1 MLEEEY
7 EKIISDGKKEADKI
21 EKQIVGSA
29 DLQARNK
36 ALLIVQESADKVLE
50 KAKEKIANMD
60 RNSEYSSLIKK
71 LVTEATSALDTS
83 DVIVFT
89 NSKDKDVVQSAIS
102 NISGAEL
109 SNDLIDCMGGV
120 RVTSKDGSMSF
131 DNTIDARIEL
141 LKPLIRKDIA
151 VKADGMADAKMYET
165 VSVGESKLI
174 GEVIRL
180 TGDVAFIQVYEST
193 SGLKPG
199 EPVVGT
205 GNPLSVF
212 LGPGIIGQIYDGIQ
226 RPLKDL
232 AAKSGSFMVEE

>member
-1 MLEEEY
+1 MSSNSGLESTIDQVLERNSSEFSQSLKNSLTDAQKTLSDSLPMLEEEY

-36 ALLIVQESADKVLE
+36 SLLIVQESADKVLE
-50 KAKEKIANMD
+50 KAKEKISNMD
-60 RNSEYSSLIKK
+60 RNSEYSTLITK
-71 LVTEATSALDTS
+71 LLTEATSALDTS

-89 NSKDKDVVQSAIS
+89 NSKDRDVVQSAVS

-120 RVTSKDGSMSF
+120 KVTSKDGSMSF

-151 VKADGMADAKMYET
+151 AQFN
-165 VSVGESKLI
+165 L
-174 GEVIRL
+174 
-180 TGDVAFIQVYEST
+180 
-193 SGLKPG
+193 
-199 EPVVGT
+199 
-205 GNPLSVF
+205 GN
-212 LGPGIIGQIYDGIQ
+212 
-226 RPLKDL
+226 
-232 AAKSGSFMVEE
+232 

>member
-1 MLEEEY
+1 MSSNSGLESTIDQVLERNSSEFSQSLKNSLTDAQKTLSDSLPMLEEEY

-36 ALLIVQESADKVLE
+36 ALLTVQESADKVLE
-50 KAKEKIANMD
+50 KAKEKISNMD
-60 RNSEYSSLIKK
+60 RNSEYSSLITK
-71 LVTEATSALDTS
+71 LLTEATSALDTS

-89 NSKDKDVVQSAIS
+89 NSKDKDVVQSAVS

-120 RVTSKDGSMSF
+120 KVTSKDGSMSF

-151 VKADGMADAKMYET
+151 AQFN
-165 VSVGESKLI
+165 L
-174 GEVIRL
+174 
-180 TGDVAFIQVYEST
+180 
-193 SGLKPG
+193 
-199 EPVVGT
+199 
-205 GNPLSVF
+205 GN
-212 LGPGIIGQIYDGIQ
+212 
-226 RPLKDL
+226 
-232 AAKSGSFMVEE
+232 

>member
-1 MLEEEY
+1 MSSNSGLESTIDQVLERNSSEFSHSLKNSLTDAQKTLSDSLPMLEEEY

-36 ALLIVQESADKVLE
+36 SLLIVQESADKVLE
-50 KAKEKIANMD
+50 KAKEKISNMD
-60 RNSEYSSLIKK
+60 RNSEYSTLITK
-71 LVTEATSALDTS
+71 LLTEATSALDTS

-89 NSKDKDVVQSAIS
+89 NSKDKDVVQSAVS

-120 RVTSKDGSMSF
+120 KVTSKDGSMSF

-151 VKADGMADAKMYET
+151 AQFN
-165 VSVGESKLI
+165 L
-174 GEVIRL
+174 
-180 TGDVAFIQVYEST
+180 
-193 SGLKPG
+193 
-199 EPVVGT
+199 
-205 GNPLSVF
+205 GN
-212 LGPGIIGQIYDGIQ
+212 
-226 RPLKDL
+226 
-232 AAKSGSFMVEE
+232 